1 MRSLLDANVIIAL
14 LDQDHMFHTAAHE
27 WIAADQTGGWA
38 SCPLTENA
46 FVRIM
51 SNPGYSAVRRFS
63 VSDRLEQL
71 SEFIDRTE
79 HEFWP
84 DDISLIDA
92 SLFEPSHILRSKQLT
107 DVYLLALA
115 VKNRGR
121 LVTFDARIT
130 IKAVTGATKDNLY
143 VL

>member
-1 MRSLLDANVIIAL
+1 MRSLLDINVLIAL
-14 LDQDHMFHTAAHE
+14 LDPDHSSHNRAHS
-27 WIAADQTGGWA
+27 WWKVNRSDGWA
-38 SCPLTENA
+38 SCPLTENG

-51 SNPGYSAVRRFS
+51 SNPKYPADMPFS
-63 VSDRLEQL
+63 PTQLIADLLDFVS
-71 SEFIDRTE
+71 IGN

-92 SLFEPSHILRSKQLT
+92 SLFDTSRIIGSKQLT

-115 VKNRGR
+115 VKNHGR

-130 IKAVTGATKDNLY
+130 IKAVTGATKDNLH